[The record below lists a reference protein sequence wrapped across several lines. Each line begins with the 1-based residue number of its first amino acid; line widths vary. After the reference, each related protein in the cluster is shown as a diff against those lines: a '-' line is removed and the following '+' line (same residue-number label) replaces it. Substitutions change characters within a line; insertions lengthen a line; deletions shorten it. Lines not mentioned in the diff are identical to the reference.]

1 MSTSWRKGM
10 DTTTPFVAPYQ
21 EREKPRTVRSEL
33 SDSELLGAWIR
44 LDLTKLLIPFCT
56 KVLVA
61 TSFAASLA
69 PQPGRTA
76 FHAASVS
83 PFLMHN
89 LSEKLQYSWIVPHC
103 LEEFRL

>member
-10 DTTTPFVAPYQ
+10 DTTAPFVAPYQ

-33 SDSELLGAWIR
+33 SDSGLPGAWIR

-56 KVLVA
+56 KLA
-61 TSFAASLA
+61 TSVAASLA

-76 FHAASVS
+76 FQAASVS

-89 LSEKLQYSWIVPHC
+89 LSEKLQYSWIVPQC